1 MIIRNL
7 IKLKAYKLSYIFS
20 DESYNKLKNNL
31 LYQNLNSNYDLQKK
45 NKQANKNSTNLTEIK
60 EIIPHNDIILVK
72 SKSKLN
78 GNVQKGNY
86 DYLAKSNSKNIFTK
100 PNIQMNNIMI
110 KSYIKNKSYQ
120 KKDYKTLVNN
130 TSINMNKANK
140 IKKNL
145 FNKEYLYNKNNKLNL
160 LPKLENSKGKKFSL
174 SLYNKEKRRQRDRY
188 NEKLK
193 EKLLELEECEKKF
206 DVEIFN
212 TLSKLNDEEKRLYEN

>member
-1 MIIRNL
+1 MIIRNP

-45 NKQANKNSTNLTEIK
+45 NKQTNKNSTNLTEIK
-60 EIIPHNDIILVK
+60 EIIPHNNILLVK

-140 IKKNL
+140 IKN
-145 FNKEYLYNKNNKLNL
+145 
-160 LPKLENSKGKKFSL
+160 
-174 SLYNKEKRRQRDRY
+174 
-188 NEKLK
+188 
-193 EKLLELEECEKKF
+193 
-206 DVEIFN
+206 
-212 TLSKLNDEEKRLYEN
+212 